1 MYGHRRP
8 PLSTLLTAAAFGA
21 VAGHALTYMVAI
33 PDPVTRQLF
42 LAVTG
47 HAYLP
52 AVVPAALILGIF
64 AALSTVIRHLA
75 GAREDPVERWTWG
88 RTIETLGV
96 LQCAIFLTQ
105 ETVER
110 VAVGAPPGTLFHD
123 HVFPIGL
130 LVQLG
135 VAVVVTLVL
144 FALGRTVE
152 AVAAALSRRAPAP
165 REGRAFAPIPMSGLR
180 SRLVAVSGS
189 IRAPPAIASF
199 SLV

>member
-1 MYGHRRP
+1 MSGHRRP

-33 PDPVTRQLF
+33 PDPVTRQLL
-42 LAVTG
+42 LAATG
-47 HAYLP
+47 HGYLP
-52 AVVPAALILGIF
+52 AVV
-64 AALSTVIRHLA
+64 
-75 GAREDPVERWTWG
+75 
-88 RTIETLGV
+88 ETLGF
-96 LQCAIFLTQ
+96 LQCAIFLAQ

-110 VAVGAPPGTLFHD
+110 VAVGAPSGTLFHD

-152 AVAAALSRRAPAP
+152 AVAAALSRRAAAP
-165 REGRAFAPIPMSGLR
+165 REGRAFAPTPMSGLR
-180 SRLVAVSGS
+180 SRLVAVAGS